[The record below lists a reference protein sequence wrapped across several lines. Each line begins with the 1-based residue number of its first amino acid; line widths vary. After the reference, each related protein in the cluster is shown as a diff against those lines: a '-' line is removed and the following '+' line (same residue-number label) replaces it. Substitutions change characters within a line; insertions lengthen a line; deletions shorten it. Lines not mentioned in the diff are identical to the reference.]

1 MNKEEVLK
9 NLFQLPKEDILDI
22 FEIIN
27 GYKERVNKSRKDT
40 LLMRSV
46 FMAGYHSTNEYYK
59 VNSVTKDNML
69 ATCLNYETTNIK
81 AYFEIKRILNIDD
94 EIFNK
99 VLSELEQMEQME
111 YKVDE

>member
-9 NLFQLPKEDILDI
+9 NLFQLSKEDILDI
-22 FEIIN
+22 FEMIN

-46 FMAGYHSTNEYYK
+46 FMAGYHSAKEYYK
-59 VNSVTKDNML
+59 ANNVTKDNML
-69 ATCLNYETTNIK
+69 ANCLNYETTNIK
-81 AYFEIKRILNIDD
+81 AYLEIKKILNIDD

-99 VLSELEQMEQME
+99 ILLEILENRE
-111 YKVDE
+111 V

>member
-1 MNKEEVLK
+1 MNKEKLLK

-46 FMAGYHSTNEYYK
+46 FMAGYHSIKEYYK
-59 VNSVTKDNML
+59 INNITKDNML
-69 ATCLNYETTNIK
+69 ANCLNYETTNIK

-99 VLSELEQMEQME
+99 ILSELERGVSDV
-111 YKVDE
+111 KD